1 MGNVFDP
8 LDWSST
14 SATVSSLQ
22 RVGTRIGM
30 ALIRS
35 IRVSPA
41 AFGKEAMALLTVD
54 NLWALAIVLA
64 FWILGSIVGGP
75 IGIAV
80 NAILIAYALWDVP
93 KIAEELGT
101 ALRDGL
107 QTAATAKSDA
117 DLDLAAAQFA
127 SVFATVGV
135 GALQIVVTHRVF
147 VYAKPKLL
155 KRFPKPP
162 ALENEHKASRAAVE
176 KSESERKANTERQA
190 ESERQ
195 KAERERKAASEKQAK
210 NAKERVADAAK
221 AAAELT
227 AAAGVK
233 PAADSLPNLAAY
245 GAAAVVVVA
254 TSAAVVY
261 LASEAKK

>member
-1 MGNVFDP
+1 MGGIYDP

-22 RVGTRIGM
+22 RVATRIGM
-30 ALIRS
+30 SLIRA

-41 AFGKEAMALLTVD
+41 AFGKEALALLTVD

-93 KIAEELGT
+93 RIAEELGT
-101 ALRDGL
+101 SLRDGL
-107 QTAATAKSDA
+107 QTAASAKSDA

-135 GALQIVVTHRVF
+135 GTFQVVVTHRVF
-147 VYAKPKLL
+147 LFAKPKLL
-155 KRFPKPP
+155 KRFPKPA
-162 ALENEHKASRAAVE
+162 ALENEHKASKTAVE
-176 KSESERKANTERQA
+176 KAESERKAATERKA

-195 KAERERKAASEKQAK
+195 KSETERKAASEKEAR
-210 NAKERVADAAK
+210 NAKDRVADTAK
-221 AAAELT
+221 AAAELA

>member
-1 MGNVFDP
+1 MAGVFEP
-8 LDWSST
+8 LEWSGT
-14 SATVSSLQ
+14 AATASSLQ
-22 RVGTRIGM
+22 RVATRIGM
-30 ALIRS
+30 ALFRAIRL
-35 IRVSPA
+35 SPA
-41 AFGKEAMALLTVD
+41 AFGSEALALLTTD

-75 IGIAV
+75 IGLAV

-93 KIAEELGT
+93 KIAEELGA

-107 QTAATAKSDA
+107 QTAANAKADP

-135 GALQIVVTHRVF
+135 GALQVVVTHRLF

-155 KRFPKPP
+155 KRFPRPS
-162 ALENEHKASRAAVE
+162 ALETEAKASKAAVE
-176 KSESERKANTERQA
+176 KAASERKAATERQA
-190 ESERQ
+190 KEQ
-195 KAERERKAASEKQAK
+195 KAASEDKAK
-210 NAKERVADAAK
+210 NAKEKIVDAAK

-261 LASEAKK
+261 LAAEGKK

>member
-1 MGNVFDP
+1 MGSAFDP
-8 LDWSST
+8 LDWSSA

-22 RVGTRIGM
+22 RVATRIGIAIFR
-30 ALIRS
+30 ALRF
-35 IRVSPA
+35 SPT
-41 AFGKEAMALLTVD
+41 AFGKEALELLTVD
-54 NLWALAIVLA
+54 NMWALAIVLA

-107 QTAATAKSDA
+107 RTAANAKADS
-117 DLDLAAAQFA
+117 DLDLAAAEFA

-135 GALQIVVTHRVF
+135 GVFQVVVTHRVF

-155 KRFPKPP
+155 KRFPKPA
-162 ALENEHKASRAAVE
+162 ALEAEHKASRAAVE
-176 KSESERKANTERQA
+176 RAESERKATERQVA
-190 ESERQ
+190 SERQ
-195 KAERERKAASEKQAK
+195 KSEANKAKT
-210 NAKERVADAAK
+210 AKETMAETAK
-221 AAAELT
+221 AAAELA

-233 PAADSLPNLAAY
+233 PAADNLPNFAAY

-254 TSAAVVY
+254 AGAAVAY
-261 LASEAKK
+261 LASEGKK